1 MKLIRYIN
9 YSMWKDY
16 EEIFEL
22 LLINIIQNRN
32 LACFLDEIS
41 TEKGK
46 QHKNI
51 VESNI
56 TKHIYAS
63 RRHGKYRQRDHEQ
76 KEERG

>member
-1 MKLIRYIN
+1 
-9 YSMWKDY
+9 MWKDY

-46 QHKNI
+46 LDKNI

-63 RRHGKYRQRDHEQ
+63 WGYRKYCQRYHRE
-76 KEERG
+76 KEESG